1 MKFKKTFLFAILL
14 LYLSASAQSRTDEQ
28 MAIDFSVDTL
38 DGKIYSLEDFKGRNL
53 IVVFW
58 STSCPICQKDLPKL
72 NDLLKNLQTN
82 VQVLAITAENE
93 TKVSKFL
100 KSNPLNFIIGIN
112 GLDVILR
119 YAKKNSR
126 GEFILNY
133 PYYVLINPQGGI
145 ILDNKLWCGID
156 GIAGEI
162 GHITVE
168 PMGVSCGCGSRG
180 CLEQYSSASA
190 IIRMTKEL
198 RVDYPESTL
207 YSRLFFSA
215 KDVYEAGKKGDRLAL
230 KVFEQMGFYLGIGLA
245 GLINV
250 LNPEAIVIGGGASK
264 GWELFIPHTIEQI
277 HKRAYRE
284 PARRAKL
291 LKAELADIAGVL
303 GVAKIAFD
311 RIKASKTQETQSAV

>member
-1 MKFKKTFLFAILL
+1 MNT
-14 LYLSASAQSRTDEQ
+14 
-28 MAIDFSVDTL
+28 
-38 DGKIYSLEDFKGRNL
+38 
-53 IVVFW
+53 
-58 STSCPICQKDLPKL
+58 
-72 NDLLKNLQTN
+72 
-82 VQVLAITAENE
+82 VLACDLGGTNLRIALVNENGQILYEAKKE
-93 TKVSKFL
+93 TPKTKEEIIRRIVLLAGECFSEAKKIGCKVEAL
-100 KSNPLNFIIGIN
+100 GMAAPATLNSEKGIIMNAPNVPALN
-112 GLDVILR
+112 GLPFCSILEKELGLKCFLENDANAAAVGEQHFGS
-119 YAKKNSR
+119 AKGANS
-126 GEFILNY
+126 
-133 PYYVLINPQGGI
+133 LIMVTLGTGVGGGI

>member
-133 PYYVLINPQGGI
+133 PYYVLINPQGEI
-145 ILDNKLWCGID
+145 VEKIE
-156 GIAGEI
+156 GE
-162 GHITVE
+162 GKTE
-168 PMGVSCGCGSRG
+168 
-180 CLEQYSSASA
+180 
-190 IIRMTKEL
+190 
-198 RVDYPESTL
+198 RVV
-207 YSRLFFSA
+207 R
-215 KDVYEAGKKGDRLAL
+215 K
-230 KVFEQMGFYLGIGLA
+230 
-245 GLINV
+245 
-250 LNPEAIVIGGGASK
+250 
-264 GWELFIPHTIEQI
+264 IEQLI
-277 HKRAYRE
+277 ENKTQKTNCSQLFDNFNSKLILKQSYQ
-284 PARRAKL
+284 RAKHFPPRHCCKRL
-291 LKAELADIAGVL
+291 
-303 GVAKIAFD
+303 
-311 RIKASKTQETQSAV
+311 RMQEFHFLF